1 MTRSGTQTGLS
12 SKPLVVA
19 GVHERPGGAWSL
31 AVLRGSAVEV
41 REGAAGELS
50 GALAA
55 AKADVIVRIAPAAQT
70 VARAATLPETP
81 NAELAGAAELIAE
94 AELPE
99 ALPAHRRCGAVFG
112 EPRGDGQRG
121 VLCTGWM
128 EDASDDALT
137 TLPGDVVAEE
147 RWTTV
152 PAALA
157 ALCMDRGS
165 ACVMEA
171 RSGEDVGVQVA
182 VAVGV
187 GVVAARVTFEEAS
200 PVEAWWSAGQELV
213 RSAASACEVE
223 PPPARQG
230 ASTSGILLSQ
240 EATSALARR
249 VTGVRD
255 DARWIDTHGLA
266 IGAALLGAE
275 RRPERGIAAN
285 LGRRAPKVIVPWPE
299 RAAAWISRPSSAA
312 MVIGASVIVLLLAPL
327 GIASARLSMLDAR
340 TERLESQRETRE
352 ALDRQEA
359 LYAQLQRSR
368 WPMTKLLSD
377 LSGATPVGVQIT
389 QLRLSPEQGVTIL
402 ATATSADQVNAFQA
416 ALNGTRIF
424 QRVRVNRVESRG
436 EGVEF
441 DLSAD
446 VVQPH
451 LAFKATEDFAATPL
465 AVRLYGEGASNTA
478 VAAPAPRGGRATRAA
493 SSSPASGDGGSRRP
507 GGDEGAG
514 QAAEPPAA
522 LTDEQINAM
531 DRATAMREWTQR
543 RVFSQRR
550 GLDAATRDRL
560 NQEVEKLRERMRQ
573 LPATSGGTP

>member
-1 MTRSGTQTGLS
+1 MRG
-12 SKPLVVA
+12 
-19 GVHERPGGAWSL
+19 L
-31 AVLRGSAVEV
+31 AVEA
-41 REGAAGELS
+41 REGTAGELV

-55 AKADVIVRIAPAAQT
+55 AKADVVVRIAPAARTIVRAST
-70 VARAATLPETP
+70 VPETP
-81 NAELAGAAELIAE
+81 SAELAGAAELLAE

-99 ALPAHRRCGAVFG
+99 ALPTHRRCGAVFG
-112 EPRGDGQRG
+112 AARGDGQRG
-121 VLCTGWM
+121 VLCIGWM
-128 EDASDDALT
+128 EDPTDEGLAAT
-137 TLPGDVVAEE
+137 AVADGTQE
-147 RWTTV
+147 RWTTA

-157 ALCMDRGS
+157 ALCLERG
-165 ACVMEA
+165 AA
-171 RSGEDVGVQVA
+171 GFLQAGAGEDAGVQVA
-182 VAVGV
+182 VAVGE
-187 GVVAARVTFEEAS
+187 GVVAARLTFEETS
-200 PVEAWWSAGQELV
+200 PPEAWWSAGDELV
-213 RSAASACEVE
+213 RAAARACEVE
-223 PPPARQG
+223 PPRSRQG
-230 ASTSGILLSQ
+230 GSGDAIVLSE
-240 EATSALARR
+240 EAVAALARR
-249 VTGVRD
+249 LTGVRD
-255 DARWIDTHGLA
+255 DARWIDTYGLA
-266 IGAALLGAE
+266 LGAAMLGAE
-275 RRPERGIAAN
+275 RRPERASAAM
-285 LGRRAPKVIVPWPE
+285 LGRTAPRVVVPWPE

-312 MVIGASVIVLLLAPL
+312 MVIGASVLVLLLAPL

-340 TERLESQRETRE
+340 TQRLESQRETRE

-359 LYAQLQRSR
+359 LYAQLQKSR

-377 LSGATPVGVQIT
+377 LSGATPVGVSIT

-402 ATATSADQVNAFQA
+402 ATATSSDQVNAFQA

-465 AVRLYGEGASNTA
+465 AVRLYGEGASNLA

-493 SSSPASGDGGSRRP
+493 TGGASSAAGGDAGSRRP
-507 GGDEGAG
+507 GAEGAG

-522 LTDEQINAM
+522 LTDAQINAM

-550 GLDAATRDRL
+550 GLEAATRDRL